1 MPCSEFNFH
10 DLVVPAEVPGDQED
24 RVGKA
29 DLVAVSAQVP
39 EDRVDQVADRVAV
52 RDLTRHKCAIST
64 RFRSL

>member
-10 DLVVPAEVPGDQED
+10 DLVVPAEVPED
-24 RVGKA
+24 PADKA

-39 EDRVDQVADRVAV
+39 EDQVDLVAV

>member
-10 DLVVPAEVPGDQED
+10 DLVVPED
-24 RVGKA
+24 PADKA
-29 DLVAVSAQVP
+29 DQAAVSAQVQ
-39 EDRVDQVADRVAV
+39 EDLVDQVADLVAV

>member
-10 DLVVPAEVPGDQED
+10 DLVVPAEVLEDPADRADQ
-24 RVGKA
+24 A
-29 DLVAVSAQVP
+29 AVSAQVQ
-39 EDRVDQVADRVAV
+39 EDLVDQVAV